1 MYVSDKDQFKTML
14 SIFSNVLNYFGQ
26 FDSSR
31 FNRVK
36 IVRTKFHFDS
46 LELNQKKEQTK
57 FQ

>member
-31 FNRVK
+31 FNRVE
-36 IVRTKFHFDS
+36 IVKKKFHIDS
-46 LELNQKKEQTK
+46 LELNRKK
-57 FQ
+57 